1 VGKYY
6 VRVKIINFQI
16 LRKNKF
22 RMNIKPIKTKK
33 DYEAALKIIEGIFEA
48 ELNTDESDLLDVLTT
63 LVEAFEQKHFK
74 IAPPDPIEAIKF
86 RMEQLGLKQSDI
98 AEVIGGKN
106 RASEI
111 LNKKRELTADM
122 MRKLHKQFNIPAES
136 LLA

>member
-1 VGKYY
+1 M
-6 VRVKIINFQI
+6 KIK
-16 LRKNKF
+16 L
-22 RMNIKPIKTKK
+22 IKTKK
-33 DYEAALKIIEGIFEA
+33 DYEAALKKIEELFNAKPNTEA
-48 ELNTDESDLLDVLTT
+48 GDLLEVLVT
-63 LVEAFEQKHFK
+63 LVEAYEQKHFK

-111 LNKKRELTADM
+111 INRKRDLTAKM
-122 MRKLHKQFNIPAES
+122 MRDLHKKFNIPAES